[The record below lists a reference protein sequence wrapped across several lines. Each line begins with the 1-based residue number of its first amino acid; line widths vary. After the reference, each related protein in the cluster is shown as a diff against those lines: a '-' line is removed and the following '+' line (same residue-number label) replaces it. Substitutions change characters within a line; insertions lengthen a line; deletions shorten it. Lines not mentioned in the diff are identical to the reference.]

1 MNYFGPQTVPP
12 PPPSL
17 PPYTSYLF
25 LYWGFRDLLL
35 ATLSVHKSLPYE
47 SKLFMLGVTKYSD
60 FQTFAI
66 AHYLDFSIFQD
77 SSGLSPECPKPGGS
91 TRVTETQKNRKKHKP
106 DCQTPFCFNCT
117 PGISLYL
124 YLSVIMILTE
134 GNCSELARQVIASLC
149 STL

>member
-1 MNYFGPQTVPP
+1 MKA
-12 PPPSL
+12 SL
-17 PPYTSYLF
+17 TSHLF
-25 LYWGFRDLLL
+25 LYWVFPDLLL

-91 TRVTETQKNRKKHKP
+91 TRVTETRKIVKK
-106 DCQTPFCFNCT
+106 QTRLSNSILFQLYSWHL
-117 PGISLYL
+117 SLFVFVSHHDPYRGKL
-124 YLSVIMILTE
+124 FRVSKASHHIL
-134 GNCSELARQVIASLC
+134 V
-149 STL
+149 